1 MVNYLNPA
9 QKANTTFVTLH
20 GSLSNC
26 VTEWDVRTLV
36 SRMAKAFS
44 GKKYILL
51 TDTLMNSAE
60 TVKMLKKERSIFQ
73 VMDMFD
79 KVNIAINGI
88 GAFYPKVTSI
98 LAEPYYL
105 TPEEVAMLKAQQV
118 YGDVVLRFLNKDG
131 EECDTELKERTI
143 SISLEQFK
151 RIPVKITL
159 ASGEGKAYAVMSAL
173 KGGLIDVLIV
183 DSKLGET
190 ILKLHREEE
199 KENSK

>member
-1 MVNYLNPA
+1 
-9 QKANTTFVTLH
+9 
-20 GSLSNC
+20 
-26 VTEWDVRTLV
+26 
-36 SRMAKAFS
+36 
-44 GKKYILL
+44 
-51 TDTLMNSAE
+51 
-60 TVKMLKKERSIFQ
+60 
-73 VMDMFD
+73 MDMFD